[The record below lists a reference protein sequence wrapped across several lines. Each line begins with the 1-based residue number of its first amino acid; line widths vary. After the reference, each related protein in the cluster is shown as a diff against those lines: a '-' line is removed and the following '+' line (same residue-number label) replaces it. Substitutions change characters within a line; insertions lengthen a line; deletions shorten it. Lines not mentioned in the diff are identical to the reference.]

1 MAKKV
6 KPKKKAVFCDPAV
19 CDCCQYIGNGDFVC
33 DKYFLIVVSDWKP
46 TAAFLMCKRRKNN
59 GK

>member
-6 KPKKKAVFCDPAV
+6 KPKKSAVFCDPAV
-19 CDCCQYIGNGDFVC
+19 CDCCQYIGEGDFVC
-33 DKYFLIVVSDWKP
+33 DKYLEIVVSDWEP
-46 TAAFLMCKRRKNN
+46 TEEYMMCKKGNKD